1 MTSLSTLRADASRQW
16 QRGRWFAPA
25 AAVVILLRWR
35 YLFTPITADEG
46 GYLAEARAWGRGA
59 VLYRDVWVDRPQGLV
74 LLFRIWNDIGL
85 GSPVGVRI
93 MALVATL
100 IGAAAAGC
108 IAKRLAG
115 AHAGWIAALAV
126 GVIGSIPQQESFIAN
141 SELLSS
147 ALGILALAVLLLG
160 FWDRDRPWYR
170 ILALGGILGGCA
182 LSMKQSGFDAFFAGL
197 IMLLVV
203 SLGRRWSTRDRLLAI
218 PAALGGLML
227 PILAMM
233 IHGAVTGW
241 HRWWY
246 AFAGYRLDQRS
257 ALQNA
262 EWGRLRQTG
271 GAIGPLLLPTVILG
285 LALVVWLVRR
295 TELRAAALLAVWSVL
310 ALIAFLL
317 GGQFFRHYWVIF
329 AFPLGTGAGVLAGYV
344 RQRGI
349 RLALVVWMLVVPV
362 VATLVTLG
370 IPRDD
375 VGQRLSD
382 DGRLIASERIADWFD
397 EQREPGDNIYAMC
410 ASAALYGNADTDPPY
425 PYLWFAL
432 IPQVPGAQQML
443 IDMMEGPDAP
453 TFVAVFQPA
462 RTCDP
467 SGAVESAL
475 STRYELATTIEEI
488 DVYRLSQAT

>member
-1 MTSLSTLRADASRQW
+1 MRL
-16 QRGRWFAPA
+16 
-25 AAVVILLRWR
+25 R

-46 GYLAEARAWGRGA
+46 GYLAIARAWGRGS
-59 VLYRDVWVDRPQGLV
+59 VLYRDVWVDRPQGLL
-74 LLFRIWNDIGL
+74 LLFRIWNDVGL
-85 GSPVGVRI
+85 GSPVGVRLL
-93 MALVATL
+93 ALVACL
-100 IGAAAAGC
+100 LGAATGGSVAR
-108 IAKRLAG
+108 RLAG
-115 AHAGWIAALAV
+115 PGAAWMAALAI
-126 GVIGSIPQQESFIAN
+126 GVLASVPQYEGFIAN
-141 SELLSS
+141 AELLSS
-147 ALGILALAVLLLG
+147 ALGIAALAVLLAG
-160 FWDRDRPWYR
+160 FWNRDRPWYR
-170 ILALGGILGGCA
+170 ILAFAGVIEGCA
-182 LSMKQSGFDAFFAGL
+182 LSVKQSGFDAFLAGL
-197 IMLLVV
+197 VMLLVV
-203 SLGRRWSTRDRLLAI
+203 VLGRRWTTRDRLLAI
-218 PAALGGLML
+218 PTALGGLML

-262 EWGRLRQTG
+262 EWGRLRQTAG
-271 GAIGPLLLPTVILG
+271 SIAPLLLPTVILG

-349 RLALVVWMLVVPV
+349 RLVIVAGMLVVPV

-397 EQREPGDNIYAMC
+397 EQREPGDNIFSMC
-410 ASAALYGNADTDPPY
+410 ASAALYGNVDTDPPY

-432 IPQVPGAQQML
+432 IPQIPGAQQML
-443 IDMMEGPDAP
+443 IDMMEGSDAP
-453 TFVAVFQPA
+453 TFVAMFQPA

-467 SGAVESAL
+467 TGAVESAL
-475 STRYELATTIEEI
+475 STRYEIVTTIEEI
-488 DVYRLSQAT
+488 DVYQLSQAT